1 MHHVEARER
10 RSVRILISTDAF
22 PPQLGDAVAYV
33 PAVAQALVERGHQVR
48 VVTSVYDK
56 AAVATDPHYPFAVE
70 RLDLRRF
77 WHRTVRLFLQLRWAQ
92 VMFVNGLLAEVE
104 RVNRLLRRPMVARVT
119 TDSVWEYVTDQG
131 WTRDDYA
138 TFQRKRY
145 PRAIERLRRRRNQTL
160 ARMRAVLVPCQSM
173 QRLVNSWGVP
183 AARIRVVPDA
193 FIPVAEAAVPWPGP
207 DAPLRLITLGRL
219 TAWQGVDELLAVLI
233 AWDDVG
239 LLVVGDGPQ
248 RATLEHLA
256 QRLRLEQRVKFLG
269 WPERTAWLGW
279 MRAADLCVLNARH
292 PGISPVLLDAWA
304 VGVPVLAAASG
315 GVVEWVRD
323 GVNGRLVP
331 LGDRAAL
338 RDAIRALLDDPLAR
352 ASLRAGGLLSVRQ
365 DAAFDVM
372 MDRIVGLIKEIVH

>member
-1 MHHVEARER
+1 M
-10 RSVRILISTDAF
+10 RILISTDAF

-33 PAVAQALVERGHQVR
+33 PAIAQALVERGHQVR
-48 VVTSVYDK
+48 VVTSVCDRS
-56 AAVATDPHYPFAVE
+56 AAATDPRYPFAVE

-77 WHRTVRLFLQLRWAQ
+77 WHRTVRLFLQVYWAQ
-92 VMFVNGLLAEVE
+92 VVFVNGLLGEVSY
-104 RVNRLLRRPMVARVT
+104 VNRLLRRPTVARVT
-119 TDSVWEYVTDQG
+119 TDIVWEYVLDQG
-131 WTRDDYA
+131 WTRDDCA

-145 PRAIERLRRRRNQTL
+145 HRAIERFRRWRNQTL
-160 ARMRAVLVPCQSM
+160 ARMRAILVPCQSM
-173 QRLVNSWGVP
+173 QMLVNSWGVP
-183 AARIRVVPDA
+183 AARIHVVPDA
-193 FIPVAEAAVPWPGP
+193 FIPVAEMAVPWPGP
-207 DAPLRLITLGRL
+207 DTPLRLITLGRL
-219 TAWQGVDELLAVLI
+219 TTWQGVDELLAVLI

-248 RATLEHLA
+248 RAALEQLA
-256 QRLRLEQRVKFLG
+256 QRLRLEQRVKFVG
-269 WPERTAWLGW
+269 WPERAAWLGW

-292 PGISPVLLDAWA
+292 PGTPPVLLDAWA

-365 DAAFDVM
+365 DFSLQTMVDG
-372 MDRIVGLIKEIVH
+372 IVQVLGSV